1 MATNGMWS
9 LLEAAAKFNQFGRNM
24 EFAAE
29 GILTGWAIEV
39 RDAAKES
46 IGTYKYK
53 WPELGPAA
61 IARHGD
67 TPLLDSGELRDSIG
81 AYVEMH
87 SRESGRAVVGS
98 PLDKA
103 VWHELGTS
111 KIPPRSF
118 LLNSALQKKADIN
131 KIAHKYIRSAW
142 VSAGRDNEILHLL
155 HAIKLLLEVAHEIIK
170 VGKKFAK

>member
-1 MATNGMWS
+1 MASGGAWS
-9 LLEAAAKFNQFGRNM
+9 LLQAAAKFHQFGKNI
-24 EFAAE
+24 EYAAE
-29 GILTGWAIEV
+29 GILSEWAVKV

-53 WPELGPAA
+53 WPELSESV

-67 TPLLDSGELRDSIG
+67 TPLLDTGELRDSIG
-81 AYVEMH
+81 AVVQMY

-98 PLDKA
+98 DSEKA
-103 VWHELGTS
+103 VWQELGTS

-118 LLNSALQKKADIN
+118 LLESALLKKADIG
-131 KIAHKYIRSAW
+131 KILHKYIRSAW

-155 HAIKLLLEVAHEIIK
+155 HAIKLGLEIARDIVR
-170 VGKKFAK
+170 VGKKFGR